1 MYDYIIVGAGSAGCV
16 LANRLSQ
23 NPNTK
28 VCLIEAGPWDTSRL
42 IDIPAGILNLITN
55 KKLNWCFNTEAQ
67 KELNQRQLYWPRGK
81 TLGGSSAI
89 NAMVYIRGHRWDY
102 DHWAELGNQGWSYE
116 EVLPYFLRHQ
126 HQERG
131 STAYHT
137 MGGSL
142 NVSDL
147 RSPNPLSH
155 TFVAAGREA
164 GYPLNTDFN
173 GAKQE
178 GIGFYQV
185 TQKNG
190 QRCSSS
196 HAFLHDVINRNNLTI
211 LTNAQVTRILFD
223 EKHARGVQYVQADT
237 PYEIAASQEVILA
250 GGAVNSPQLLLLSG
264 IGSSDTLAEF
274 HIPLVQEL
282 PGVGQNLQDHL
293 DILLVQHARRL
304 NSAGFH
310 WLTLP
315 NLLKAI
321 VQYAQSREGPL
332 TSNAAE
338 AGGFIKSSK
347 DCEIP
352 DLQLHFIPSPMDDHG
367 RNKLLGS
374 GYSLHI
380 CDLRP
385 ESRGY
390 INLKSRNP
398 LAPPKI
404 QPNYLSHKND
414 LQRLVSG
421 FKQARKIFAA
431 AAFNADRANEWFPGE
446 DVQSDQAIENFIRA
460 KAETVYHPVGSC
472 KMGQDELAVVDEQ
485 LRVHGLTGLR
495 IADASIMP
503 TLIGGN
509 TNAPCMMIGEKCAD
523 MILNGASATS
533 SLIDKAVTH

>member
-16 LANRLSQ
+16 LANRLSK

-28 VCLIEAGPWDTSRL
+28 VCLIEAGPRDSSPL
-42 IDIPAGILNLITN
+42 IKIPAGILNLATN
-55 KKLNWCFNTEAQ
+55 TKLNWCYNTEPQ

-102 DHWAELGNQGWSYE
+102 DHWVKLGNEGWSYD
-116 EVLPYFLRHQ
+116 EVLPYFLKHQ

-131 STAYHT
+131 ATQYHQ
-137 MGGSL
+137 MGGPL

-147 RSPNPLSH
+147 RSPNPLTH
-155 TFVAAGREA
+155 TFVEAGREA
-164 GYPLNTDFN
+164 GYSLNSDFN

-190 QRCSSS
+190 QRCSSA
-196 HAFLHDVINRNNLTI
+196 HAFLHDAINRANLTI
-211 LTNAQVTRILFD
+211 LTEAQVTRILFD
-223 EKHARGVQYVQADT
+223 GKHARGIQYIHSDT
-237 PYEIAASQEVILA
+237 PYEISASQEIILA
-250 GGAVNSPQLLLLSG
+250 GGAINSPHLLLMSG
-264 IGSSDTLAEF
+264 IGNPETLGEF
-274 HIPLVQEL
+274 DVPVVQAL

-293 DILLVQHARRL
+293 DILLVQRARRL
-304 NSAGFH
+304 NSMGLH

-315 NLLKAI
+315 SLLKAI
-321 VQYAQSREGPL
+321 YQYFQNKEGPL

-338 AGGFIKSSK
+338 AGGFIKSDPNS
-347 DCEIP
+347 DIP

-374 GYSLHI
+374 GYSMHI

-390 INLKSRNP
+390 IGLKSKNP
-398 LAPPKI
+398 LAAPKI
-404 QPNYLSHKND
+404 QPNYLSHKRD
-414 LQRLVSG
+414 LQRLISG

-431 AAFNADRANEWFPGE
+431 TAFNADRANEWFPGAE
-446 DVQSDQAIENFIRA
+446 VQSDQEIENFIRA

-472 KMGQDELAVVDEQ
+472 KMGNDDLAVVDSK
-485 LRVHGLTGLR
+485 LRVHGISGLR
-495 IADASIMP
+495 VADASIMP

-523 MILNGASATS
+523 LILNSASAS
-533 SLIDKAVTH
+533 YSQHDPALTH